1 LRWHLYSGCEI
12 REEIM
17 RNSKLTMFGA
27 VALGLTVGVVA
38 PSPAW
43 ADVITVFDVSGEFD
57 NGAALTGDVTI
68 DVTAGDATAIDLT
81 ADSFHFGKIAV
92 QFSQDGLYF
101 VAGSPSPSSTRLVLA
116 FPVASL
122 VGYGGG
128 ALSTQTRV
136 DDFLN
141 GTATSLIISSVKPA
155 KTAAV
160 PELSTWAMM
169 LLGFTGLG
177 YAGYRQRQ
185 RLAGFKTV

>member
-1 LRWHLYSGCEI
+1 
-12 REEIM
+12 M
-17 RNSKLTMFGA
+17 RNGKRTMLGA
-27 VALGLTVGVVA
+27 VTLALTVGVVT

-43 ADVITVFDVSGEFD
+43 ADVTTVFDVSGEFD
-57 NGAALTGDVTI
+57 NGATLAGDVTI

-81 ADSFHFGKIAV
+81 EGSSHFGKIAA
-92 QFSQDGLYF
+92 QFSQGGLYF
-101 VAGSPSPSSTRLVLA
+101 VAGSPSPSSTRLILT

-128 ALSTQTRV
+128 ALSTETRV

-141 GTATSLIISSVKPA
+141 GTSTFLIISSVKPA

-169 LLGFTGLG
+169 LLGFAGLG
-177 YAGYRQRQ
+177 YAASRTSNKKRCFYGVSSP
-185 RLAGFKTV
+185 AS

>member
-1 LRWHLYSGCEI
+1 
-12 REEIM
+12 M

-57 NGAALTGDVTI
+57 NGSALTGDVTI
-68 DVTAGDATAIDLT
+68 DVTVGDATAIDLT
-81 ADSFHFGKIAV
+81 ADSSHFGKIAA
-92 QFSQDGLYF
+92 QFSQGGLYF
-101 VAGSPSPSSTRLVLA
+101 VSASPSPSSTRLILT

-128 ALSTQTRV
+128 FLSTETRV

-169 LLGFTGLG
+169 LIGFAGLG
-177 YAGYRQRQ
+177 YAGYRRA
-185 RLAGFKTV
+185 RLAA